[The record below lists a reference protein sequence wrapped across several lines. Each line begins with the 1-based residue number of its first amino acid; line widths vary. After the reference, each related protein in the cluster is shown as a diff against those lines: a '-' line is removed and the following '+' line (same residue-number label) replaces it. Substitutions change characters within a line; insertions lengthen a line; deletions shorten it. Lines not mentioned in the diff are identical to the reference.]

1 MTNLSK
7 IQNTSTRTSIVKRR
21 VLPIK
26 KVRLELIL
34 LLTLVLIL
42 YSSRITL
49 YVLPVVVYE
58 TLEGNSNTHM
68 LLNLY
73 RPIGCLGGVS
83 DIGSGMVTE
92 REVLI

>member
-1 MTNLSK
+1 MNF
-7 IQNTSTRTSIVKRR
+7 TSRSIDKERVNNKERVK
-21 VLPIK
+21 L
-26 KVRLELIL
+26 RLRLTL

-92 REVLI
+92 REVLL